1 MMALHDVRDAMLR
14 PASRLAA
21 IALVLV
27 GIAATASSVHHGL
40 GGLAWLGLIAA
51 WAGLALAATR
61 IGHSVQPRTAL
72 MIILLA
78 AAIMRLPLLLEPPY
92 LSSDIYRYIWDGR
105 VQAAGMNPYKH
116 VPAADALAFIR
127 DTAIYPNINRANY
140 APTIYPAGAQ
150 MIFLA
155 ITRLGES
162 VLVMKLG
169 LLAFEALAIGCLIG
183 ILRALDKPVAN
194 IAAYAWHPL
203 PVWEIAGNGHVDA
216 AMLGVMLA
224 GLLLFL
230 RRRALPAYLVA
241 SLAAFVKPIAL
252 LAMPVL
258 WRPWD
263 WRLPVTLACVGV
275 LLYLPYL
282 SAGWGVLG
290 FLPQYVVEEEL
301 SSGGGLRYLG
311 LLQQLTGP
319 IPGGTTIYVLVAGG
333 ILAALALRIGFR
345 SDRSARESVR
355 CLGVLLVAFMV
366 LLTPHYPWYYL
377 ALAPLLALGG
387 WVTPWVLTTGG
398 FLLYDVIP
406 GDRMPPFAVREAALH
421 LTALA
426 AFVYDLRCSR
436 MIAAM
441 VPAGDLPR

>member
-1 MMALHDVRDAMLR
+1 MLR

-21 IALVLV
+21 IALVLA
-27 GIAATASSVHHGL
+27 GIAAAASPVHHRL
-40 GGLAWLGLIAA
+40 GGMAWLALITV
-51 WAGLALAATR
+51 WAGLALAAAR
-61 IGHSVQPRTAL
+61 IGPRVRPCTAL
-72 MIILLA
+72 VIVLLGA
-78 AAIMRLPLLLEPPY
+78 AAMRLPLLLGPPY
-92 LSSDIYRYIWDGR
+92 LSSDIFRYVWDGR
-105 VQAAGMNPYKH
+105 VQAAGINPYKH
-116 VPAADALAFIR
+116 VPAADALAFLR
-127 DTAIYPNINRANY
+127 DKAIYPHINRAKY

-224 GLLLFL
+224 GLLLYL
-230 RRRALPAYLVA
+230 RGKALPAALVA
-241 SLAAFVKPIAL
+241 SLAAFVKPTAL

-263 WRLPVTLACVGV
+263 WRLPVTLACVGA

-290 FLPQYVVEEEL
+290 FLPQYLVEEEL

-311 LLQQLTGP
+311 LLQRLTGP
-319 IPGGTTIYVLVAGG
+319 IPSGALIYLLASGAF
-333 ILAALALRIGFR
+333 LAALALRTGFR
-345 SDRSARESVR
+345 PDRSAGGSVH
-355 CLGVLLVAFMV
+355 CLGVLLIAFMV

-377 ALAPLLALGG
+377 ALVPLLALGG

-406 GDRMPPFAVREAALH
+406 GDRMPPFAVREAVLH

-426 AFVYDLRCSR
+426 AFAYDYRHSR
-436 MIAAM
+436 SITAM